1 MGVLGEQEPKS
12 LLPIQGEPFASR
24 LVRQAHA
31 HGVDDITVV
40 LGFRADYV
48 RARLEELTPTPL
60 RFVVNDRWQDDVN
73 IHSLSLALQAD
84 PSPAFVVEAD
94 IWMSDEAWAAML
106 DPADA
111 EHSVWYSRGSFVST
125 QMGGILHAN
134 AERDIDDLRI
144 VPAWLP
150 EYAGHEK
157 LVGVTKIGPREADTF
172 RTLLHAARDRSM
184 KQYWLMPWID
194 NLAALPCKAR
204 DLGTAHAVSVNTPDE
219 YQRLVAQVTP

>member
-12 LLPIQGEPFASR
+12 LLPIQGEPFATR
-24 LVRQAHA
+24 LIRQAFE

-48 RARLEELTPTPL
+48 RARLEERSPKRLT
-60 RFVVNDRWQDDVN
+60 FVVNDRWQDDVN
-73 IHSLSLALQAD
+73 IHSLSLALAAD

-94 IWMSDEAWAAML
+94 IWMSDAAWAAIL
-106 DPADA
+106 DPSDAD
-111 EHSVWYSRGSFVST
+111 HSVWYSRGPFVST
-125 QMGGILHAN
+125 QVGGILRAD
-134 AERDIDDLRI
+134 AARDVTDLRI
-144 VPAWLP
+144 VPAWQD

-157 LVGVTKIGPREADTF
+157 LVGVTKIGPGEAEAFT
-172 RTLLHAARDRSM
+172 TLLHAARDRSM

-204 DLGTAHAVSVNTPDE
+204 DLGSAHAVSVNTPEE
-219 YQRLVAQVTP
+219 YQRLVDQVTT